1 MTPYGAERIADT
13 IDLVDVVRSI
23 RRQWRAV
30 IACLGFGMALALAV
44 VLFAPRRFEG
54 RATVLARP
62 ASNSGTSISGRMTGL
77 GELLGGVGTLGS
89 LGSGIETELQV
100 LRSRYLAGRVV
111 DSLMLQVRVT
121 SPSGLAPRLIV
132 SRASFPGSFKPRVY
146 EFAKQSTGTY
156 QAEREG
162 AVASVTPGQPAA
174 LDDGSITLRPGSL
187 PERFTLSVLDRE
199 DAITRFGKRLTATKA
214 GGDIARVVYRT
225 SDSLTAAEGA
235 NALLAFYVERRRT
248 TDRGVNERRVDFV
261 SAQFDSTSAELTR
274 TERELR
280 QYQESSGVLD
290 AEVVGQVE
298 AEAAAQLR
306 RSLTDEQVNEG
317 AIKQLLAQA
326 SAGRITSR
334 DLAAYPLFMHGSSI
348 SPLVSQLSAFETQR
362 AALLERRTER
372 DPEVQTIDQSMRVI
386 EANIIGIAR
395 SYASAVTQRREQ
407 LQARLDSIHRSL
419 MALPAAAE
427 RGGRLQRDVKR
438 LSAIH
443 AALEAQ
449 LVEARLAAIGEG
461 GEIKQMDVA
470 VPSREPSFPRP
481 LLTMA
486 LGTSGG
492 LLMGLVAA
500 LLMTWFGR
508 WFRDPVEIE
517 RAMGVVAQRLQAD
530 APLLM
535 AGAEST
541 RTLLVV
547 PLDRR
552 ARPHAVI
559 DRLVRTARQ
568 RAVNATLLD
577 LSGSRVSGNGN
588 GTPDDTP
595 DVNALIERMEREHG
609 AVIVLLPSLASDVA
623 AAALRP
629 NRPVLLIAPPGPVDR
644 TPLGDAVATLR
655 RLQVPCAGV
664 ILSDDARGTSV
675 VG

>member
-1 MTPYGAERIADT
+1 MYERERVSDT
-13 IDLVDVVRSI
+13 IDVVDVARSI

-30 IACLGFGMALALAV
+30 AACVAAGVLLALAV
-44 VLFAPRRFEG
+44 IYFAPRTFEG
-54 RATVLARP
+54 KSTVLARP
-62 ASNSGTSISGRMTGL
+62 TYATGGSIGGRMTGI
-77 GELLGGVGTLGS
+77 GELLGGMGGLGGM
-89 LGSGIETELQV
+89 GSGIETELQV
-100 LRSRYLAGRVV
+100 LRSRQLAGLVV
-111 DSLMLQVRVT
+111 DSLMLQVEVVEPEGVPAR
-121 SPSGLAPRLIV
+121 AIV
-132 SRASFPGSFKPRVY
+132 ADADFPGSFKRK
-146 EFAKQSTGTY
+146 EFEFVSASPTTPIEGGTLRL
-156 QAEREG
+156 REG
-162 AVASVTPGQPAA
+162 N
-174 LDDGSITLRPGSL
+174 L
-187 PERFTLSVLDRE
+187 PERFTLRIFDRE
-199 DAITRFGKRLTATKA
+199 DAITRFTKRLTATKA
-214 GGDIARVVYRT
+214 GGDIARVNFRAG
-225 SDSLTAAEGA
+225 DSLTAAEGA
-235 NALLAFYVERRRT
+235 NTLVGFFLERRRT
-248 TDRGVNERRVDFV
+248 TDRGVNQRRVEFV
-261 SAQFDSTSAELTR
+261 TRQFDSTAAELAR

-298 AEAAAQLR
+298 VEAAAELR
-306 RSLTDEQVNEG
+306 QMLTTEQVNEG
-317 AIKQLLAQA
+317 AITQLLAQA
-326 SAGRITSR
+326 KDGRITSR
-334 DLAAYPLFMHGSSI
+334 DLAAYPNFMQGSSI

-362 AALLERRTER
+362 VSLLERRTER
-372 DPEVQTIDQSMRVI
+372 DPEVQALDQAMKVV

-395 SYASAVTQRREQ
+395 SYASAVTKRREQ
-407 LQARLDSIHRSL
+407 LQVRLDSIQRSL
-419 MALPAAAE
+419 LALPAAAE

-438 LSAIH
+438 LSTIY

-449 LVEARLAAIGEG
+449 LIEARLAAIGEG
-461 GEIKQMDVA
+461 GEIKQLDVA
-470 VPSREPSFPRP
+470 YPPRDPAFPKP
-481 LLTMA
+481 ILTMGIGIA
-486 LGTSGG
+486 GG
-492 LLMGLVAA
+492 LFSGVVLA

-517 RAMGVVAQRLQAD
+517 RAIGVVAQRLQPD

-535 AGAEST
+535 AGTEGA

-552 ARPHAVI
+552 AQPQMVV

-568 RAVNATLLD
+568 RTLNATVLD
-577 LSGSRVSGNGN
+577 LSGNKLNGNGN
-588 GTPDDTP
+588 GASAAGEPT

-664 ILSDDARGTSV
+664 ILSDEPRRASV